1 MARGKPSSHG
11 KKLNKKKTVF
21 SFNAF
26 LILLGKP
33 ILYLGIG
40 TITLLILVIG
50 TTKQVS
56 TRTYGRLI
64 QLKKSINIL
73 KSIKLHFPNVTLK
86 NTSWTRKTKKG
97 KSKRALV
104 ASKVTSRSR
113 KRFWLRAFAG
123 FVAAIALMLIGSLI
137 VWQEIVRDLPTIN
150 GLANRIPPVSTKIYD
165 RNGELLYTMYKDE
178 NRRLVTL
185 DEVPLIMRQATLA
198 AEDAQFYSHPGISF
212 KGISRATLK
221 YFQTGQVTSG
231 STISQQLV
239 KNIYLT
245 PEKTF
250 LRKLREIILAFQ
262 LERTF
267 TKNQIL
273 EMYLNEVPYGGTA
286 YGIEQAAQV
295 YFGKSIANITIH
307 EAAFLAGLP
316 KSPSRFSPFSGNN
329 TMAVARQHE
338 VLNLMRE
345 NGFIKDNEYKT
356 ARDIALV
363 FAENKQIIK
372 APHFVEYVRQEL
384 EALYGDSV
392 ASAGLTV
399 RTTLDLK
406 LQEQVQQLVSNE
418 VDSLAQLR
426 VSNGAAI
433 VVKPKTGEILAMVGS
448 RDYYNDVVDG
458 FVNVVT
464 RPRQPGSSIKLI
476 TYAYA
481 LSHGMTPA
489 TILDDSP
496 VTFTPKGGK
505 PYTPQNYDGQYRGKI
520 SLRSAFAESR
530 NVPAVRVINQY
541 GVEQIIE
548 QGQKMGITS
557 WVDPRQYGLS
567 LTLGGG
573 EITLYELSGVYSTIA
588 NMGTYVPLSP
598 FLDIT
603 NNRGLRLAYLC
614 GEASHFNTNNCQNS
628 QALDPRVAYQLIDI
642 LKDNAARSPSFG
654 ARSALVIPSHPEVAV
669 KTGTSNNLRD
679 NLTVGF
685 NQDYVVATWV
695 GNNDGSP
702 MSRVAS
708 GVTGASPMWNKI
720 MISLLKDKQSIAWT
734 PPAGLTIAST
744 CAPCDGCGNKQEY
757 FLQENVQTGPC
768 KENNIAE
775 KKIEDKRQNRR
786 QN

>member
-1 MARGKPSSHG
+1 MARGKPSLHG
-11 KKLNKKKTVF
+11 KKLQKKKLVF
-21 SFNAF
+21 SFTTF

-33 ILYLGIG
+33 ILYFSIG
-40 TITLLILVIG
+40 TITSLIFATNTVKLLSL
-50 TTKQVS
+50 TLHSQ
-56 TRTYGRLI
+56 LI
-64 QLKKSINIL
+64 QLKKSITIPKLIPLHLPKVMFKTNLGARNL
-73 KSIKLHFPNVTLK
+73 KKK
-86 NTSWTRKTKKG
+86 NSKKT
-97 KSKRALV
+97 APTQ
-104 ASKVTSRSR
+104 KVTQGLRR
-113 KRFWLRAFAG
+113 RFWIRAFAG
-123 FVAAIALMLIGSLI
+123 LVAAFAIMIIGSII
-137 VWQEIVRDLPTIN
+137 VWQEIVKDLPTIN
-150 GLANRIPPVSTKIYD
+150 GLASRIPPVSTKIYD

-185 DEVPLIMRQATLA
+185 DDVPLIMRQSTLA

-286 YGIEQAAQV
+286 YGVEQASQV
-295 YFGKSIANITIH
+295 YFGKSIANISVH

-329 TMAVARQHE
+329 AMAVARQHE

-345 NGFIKDNEYKT
+345 NGFINESEHQT
-356 ARDIALV
+356 ALSTALI
-363 FAENKQIIK
+363 FAENKQVIK

-406 LQEQVQQLVSNE
+406 LQEQVQQLVSRE
-418 VDSLAQLR
+418 VDSLEKLS

-448 RDYYNDVVDG
+448 KDYYNDVVDG

-489 TILDDSP
+489 TVLEDSP

-548 QGQKMGITS
+548 QGRKMGITS

-573 EITLYELSGVYSTIA
+573 EITLYELSGVYATLA

-642 LKDNAARSPSFG
+642 LKDNSARSPSFG
-654 ARSALVIPSHPEVAV
+654 TRSALVIPSHPEVAV

-720 MISLLKDKQSIAWT
+720 MISLLTDKPSVAWT
-734 PPAGLTIAST
+734 PPSGLTIASA

-757 FLQENVQTGPC
+757 FLQENIQTRPC
-768 KENNIAE
+768 TEKNLAE
-775 KKIEDKRQNRR
+775 KKIEDARQNRR
-786 QN
+786 RN